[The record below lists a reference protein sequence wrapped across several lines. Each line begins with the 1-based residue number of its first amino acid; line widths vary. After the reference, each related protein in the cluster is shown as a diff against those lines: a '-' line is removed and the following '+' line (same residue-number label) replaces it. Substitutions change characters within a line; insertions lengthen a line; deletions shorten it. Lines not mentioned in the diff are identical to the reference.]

1 MSTLIKNYHRYNEVN
16 IASISLKRSDK
27 KLIVSNK
34 EIALNDLFQKLEV
47 KRDKN
52 GKILDTRF
60 PPAVQ
65 EYIRYY
71 LASKR
76 VDYKYTGYLSLRGAY
91 QRLSDNDKLQLC
103 ININSKFDYGLNI
116 EHEMENAKGF
126 FDAFKTASALTLGGA
141 AIGTMAGATMNLVKP
156 DLIPNMV
163 GEASKNAIA
172 KKLDSPEFRKDLEQ
186 RITGAINDYLDNNAD
201 SLIETAKTASGELIT
216 QEVPNLADS
225 LVETTREGVAGAVKD
240 SVSGG
245 VIGSILKSATGLLG
259 TVTGQEEFGEQLGTL
274 LTDQVSSNT
283 SNFAGGTVEK
293 MFLGQLQNPDFQ
305 EQVTDL
311 GTKAVED
318 YLDENKEQLVGFAK
332 ETLQTTVHDNIPEL
346 TESAKKEINNY
357 INDTVKTH
365 GVSINLVSLC
375 LTGLAAGAITAGI
388 KSLIDIIKT
397 SNQRSK
403 RKKTTREILKID
415 NMMYAEDNE
424 IEAEKIKSELT
435 KEEINK
441 ENKSLNF

>member
-1 MSTLIKNYHRYNEVN
+1 
-16 IASISLKRSDK
+16 
-27 KLIVSNK
+27 
-34 EIALNDLFQKLEV
+34 
-47 KRDKN
+47 
-52 GKILDTRF
+52 
-60 PPAVQ
+60 
-65 EYIRYY
+65 
-71 LASKR
+71 
-76 VDYKYTGYLSLRGAY
+76 
-91 QRLSDNDKLQLC
+91 
-103 ININSKFDYGLNI
+103 
-116 EHEMENAKGF
+116 
-126 FDAFKTASALTLGGA
+126 
-141 AIGTMAGATMNLVKP
+141 
-156 DLIPNMV
+156 
-163 GEASKNAIA
+163 
-172 KKLDSPEFRKDLEQ
+172 
-186 RITGAINDYLDNNAD
+186 
-201 SLIETAKTASGELIT
+201 
-216 QEVPNLADS
+216 
-225 LVETTREGVAGAVKD
+225 
-240 SVSGG
+240 
-245 VIGSILKSATGLLG
+245 
-259 TVTGQEEFGEQLGTL
+259 
-274 LTDQVSSNT
+274 
-283 SNFAGGTVEK
+283 